1 MFSSNDLKS
10 LLHSHFVPTSKG
22 KIIGTYISQK
32 FHVAQFW
39 NVLLSWQ
46 KGQILLDLASWEGI
60 TRVNESIYFSSSMLG
75 LGEALHQASLMV
87 RRHSTTS
94 IMSSG
99 DVKKSTPASSHM
111 EKNGTKTEKQ
121 SKSAWGK
128 VVNIPKLPRILVEIR
143 QFTIIAEF
151 VK

>member
-1 MFSSNDLKS
+1 M
-10 LLHSHFVPTSKG
+10 
-22 KIIGTYISQK
+22 
-32 FHVAQFW
+32 
-39 NVLLSWQ
+39 
-46 KGQILLDLASWEGI
+46 
-60 TRVNESIYFSSSMLG
+60 NESIYFSSSMLG